1 MGIYK
6 LHSVKIVGIT
16 LSRKQKSTKL
26 SYFYKLMASLREFL
40 LAKGY
45 TRIKLT
51 TTLTNHLELKA
62 SVNGIK
68 GSFILDTGA
77 SSSCIGLEY
86 ADYFKLTSEDSEV
99 LAAGA
104 GATDMI
110 TRLSKDNSIKISTWK
125 REEIDIVLFDLTH
138 VNTALENHKANAVH
152 GILGADILN
161 LGKGVI
167 DYQYSCL
174 YLKK

>member
-1 MGIYK
+1 MRYK
-6 LHSVKIVGIT
+6 AFAKAKPTS
-16 LSRKQKSTKL
+16 L
-26 SYFYKLMASLREFL
+26 SYFCNTMASLREFL

-45 TRIKLT
+45 TRIKLNT
-51 TTLTNHLELKA
+51 THTNHLELKA
-62 SVNGIK
+62 SINGIK

-77 SSSCIGLEY
+77 SSSCIGLEFLT
-86 ADYFKLTSEDSEV
+86 YFKLLSEESEV

-104 GATDMI
+104 GATDMV
-110 TRLSKDNSIKISTWK
+110 TQLSKDNTVKISTWQK
-125 REEIDIVLFDLTH
+125 AGIDIVLFDLTH
-138 VNTALENHKANAVH
+138 VNTALENHKAHPVH

-174 YLKK
+174 YLKKST

>member
-1 MGIYK
+1 
-6 LHSVKIVGIT
+6 
-16 LSRKQKSTKL
+16 
-26 SYFYKLMASLREFL
+26 MASLREFL

-45 TRIKLT
+45 TRIKLNT
-51 TTLTNHLELKA
+51 TPTNHLELKA
-62 SVNGIK
+62 AINGVK

-77 SSSCIGLEY
+77 SSSCIGLEFINH
-86 ADYFKLTSEDSEV
+86 FKLISEESEV

-104 GATDMI
+104 GATDMV
-110 TRLSKDNSIKISTWK
+110 TRLSTNNTVKISAWK
-125 REEIDIVLFDLTH
+125 REGIDLVLFDLIH
-138 VNTALENHKANAVH
+138 VNTALENHKSQPVH

-174 YLKK
+174 YLKKRT

>member
-1 MGIYK
+1 
-6 LHSVKIVGIT
+6 
-16 LSRKQKSTKL
+16 
-26 SYFYKLMASLREFL
+26 MASLREFL

-45 TRIKLT
+45 TRIKLNT
-51 TTLTNHLELKA
+51 TPTNHLELKA
-62 SVNGIK
+62 SINGIK

-77 SSSCIGLEY
+77 SSSCIGLEN
-86 ADYFKLTSEDSEV
+86 ADYFKLLSEESEV

-110 TRLSKDNSIKISTWK
+110 TRLSSNNTVKISMWK
-125 REEIDIVLFDLTH
+125 KEGIDIVLFDLTH
-138 VNTALENHKANAVH
+138 VNTALENHKAQPVH

-174 YLKK
+174 YLKKRSS

>member
-1 MGIYK
+1 
-6 LHSVKIVGIT
+6 
-16 LSRKQKSTKL
+16 
-26 SYFYKLMASLREFL
+26 MASLREFL

-45 TRIKLT
+45 TRIKLNT
-51 TTLTNHLELKA
+51 TPTNHLELKA
-62 SVNGIK
+62 TINGIK

-86 ADYFKLTSEDSEV
+86 ASYFNLISEDSKV

-104 GATDMI
+104 GAIDME
-110 TRLSKDNSIKISTWK
+110 TRLSTGNTLKVSSWK
-125 REEIDIVLFDLTH
+125 KEKIDIVLFDLSH
-138 VNTALENHKANAVH
+138 VNTALINHKAEAVH

-174 YLKK
+174 YLKKKK

>member
-1 MGIYK
+1 MG
-6 LHSVKIVGIT
+6 
-16 LSRKQKSTKL
+16 
-26 SYFYKLMASLREFL
+26 SLREFL
-40 LAKGY
+40 LEKGY
-45 TRIKLT
+45 TRIKLKAT
-51 TTLTNHLELKA
+51 PTNHLELKA
-62 SVNGIK
+62 SINGIK

-86 ADYFKLTSEDSEV
+86 VDHFKLLSEDSEV

-110 TRLSKDNSIKISTWK
+110 TRLSKHNTVKINTWK
-125 REEIDIVLFDLTH
+125 REGIDIVLFDLTH
-138 VNTALENHKANAVH
+138 VNTALKNHKAQPIH

-161 LGKGVI
+161 LGKGMI

-174 YLKK
+174 YLKNKKQKRPT

>member
-1 MGIYK
+1 
-6 LHSVKIVGIT
+6 
-16 LSRKQKSTKL
+16 
-26 SYFYKLMASLREFL
+26 MASLREFL

-45 TRIKLT
+45 TRIKLNT
-51 TTLTNHLELKA
+51 TPTNHLELQA
-62 SVNGIK
+62 HINGIK

-77 SSSCIGLEY
+77 SSSCIGLEHE
-86 ADYFKLTSEDSEV
+86 DYFKLNSENSEV

-104 GATDMI
+104 GATDMA
-110 TRLSKDNSIKISTWK
+110 TRLSKNNTVKISTWK
-125 REEIDIVLFDLTH
+125 REGIDLVLFDLSH
-138 VNTALENHKANAVH
+138 VNTALENHKAVAVH

-174 YLKK
+174 YLKKKK